1 MNTINQTIPTAFSP
15 ETSFAI
21 ALSETSDHA
30 ERTNETFASFRFRL
44 PPEDEFIRRGIPESA
59 LHD

>member
-1 MNTINQTIPTAFSP
+1 MNTVNQTIPTAFSP

-21 ALSETSDHA
+21 ALSETRDYP
-30 ERTNETFASFRFRL
+30 ERADESFASFRLRL
-44 PPEDEFIRRGIPESA
+44 PPEDEFIRHGIPESA

>member
-1 MNTINQTIPTAFSP
+1 MNTTNQTIPTAFSP

-21 ALSETSDHA
+21 ALNEADTQHERVTETLIPFHMMLPSEA
-30 ERTNETFASFRFRL
+30 EFAS
-44 PPEDEFIRRGIPESA
+44 RGIPESA

>member
-1 MNTINQTIPTAFSP
+1 MNTSNQNIPTSFSP

-21 ALSETSDHA
+21 ALGEPSQPSERISKTPLP
-30 ERTNETFASFRFRL
+30 FRFVV
-44 PPEDEFIRRGIPESA
+44 PSEDDFNRRGIPESA

>member
-1 MNTINQTIPTAFSP
+1 MNTSNQSIPTVFSP
-15 ETSFAI
+15 DTTFAI
-21 ALSETSDHA
+21 AVSEFSDRS
-30 ERTNETFASFRFRL
+30 ERPDESIVPFRFQL